1 MDQEDIFASTE
12 RSGDGLPYYYS
23 TPARNGLLQQVIHFI
38 RFGEGLP
45 IVQGRSGAGKSTLS
59 LQLVSLLQPE
69 ANVVQISAAAF
80 SEDFTSLLA
89 EVAGDFG
96 LPVDGGASSGE
107 LLVALRHFTRA
118 LADDKRLGV
127 LVVDDAQE
135 LDDQSLGGLISL
147 LQGQQ
152 IGGSGFHLVLFAS
165 EDFVSRVDALGLLDV
180 PVYDFDVPSFSPTE
194 LSGFLRGVSGREI
207 SSEGVQSLW
216 NASKGV
222 PGVALSLLNAQS
234 QHRLDEEEVEAGREG
249 GFAGGLPVAHLV
261 AFSVLLGVL
270 IWVFFA
276 GDDGDQKAESDT
288 PQRVEKS
295 IPLPPVEVKE
305 AVAKEPKVRPERS
318 EGERV
323 VLDSLPEEE
332 TMESVENDVAP
343 VNEVSASSAPSEVV
357 QKEVINRVDL
367 PAAKVVSEPKPA
379 APQKAPV
386 PQVSS
391 DERVIE
397 EHERYLLAQNGDAY
411 TLQVLAASKKEAL
424 LQFVRRQP
432 NSANL
437 RIYQGIREGRQLYVV
452 IIGVYS
458 SKEEALSAI
467 ADLPLTQ
474 RQSGPWP
481 RQLKTIQ
488 ADIRENRRK

>member
-96 LPVDGGASSGE
+96 LPVEGGASSGE

-234 QHRLDEEEVEAGREG
+234 QHGLDEEVEAGRAG

-276 GDDGDQKAESDT
+276 GDDGDQKAESST
-288 PQRVEKS
+288 SQRVEKS

-305 AVAKEPKVRPERS
+305 AVAKEPKVEPERS

-323 VLDSLPEEE
+323 VLDTLPEGVV
-332 TMESVENDVAP
+332 ESVENDVAP
-343 VNEVSASSAPSEVV
+343 VDEVSVSSAPSEIV
-357 QKEVINRVDL
+357 QKEVISGGDQ
-367 PAAKVVSEPKPA
+367 PAAKVVNEPKPT

-386 PQVSS
+386 PQVSG

>member
-96 LPVDGGASSGE
+96 LPVEGGASSGE

-234 QHRLDEEEVEAGREG
+234 QHGLDEEVEAGRAG

-276 GDDGDQKAESDT
+276 GDDGDQKAESST
-288 PQRVEKS
+288 SQRVEKS

-305 AVAKEPKVRPERS
+305 AVAKEPKVEPERS

-323 VLDSLPEEE
+323 VLDTLPEGVV
-332 TMESVENDVAP
+332 ESVENDVAP
-343 VNEVSASSAPSEVV
+343 VDEVSVSSAPS
-357 QKEVINRVDL
+357 
-367 PAAKVVSEPKPA
+367 A
-379 APQKAPV
+379 
-386 PQVSS
+386 
-391 DERVIE
+391 
-397 EHERYLLAQNGDAY
+397 
-411 TLQVLAASKKEAL
+411 
-424 LQFVRRQP
+424 
-432 NSANL
+432 
-437 RIYQGIREGRQLYVV
+437 
-452 IIGVYS
+452 
-458 SKEEALSAI
+458 
-467 ADLPLTQ
+467 
-474 RQSGPWP
+474 WW
-481 RQLKTIQ
+481 
-488 ADIRENRRK
+488 